1 MAANED
7 SRGLHHLVFPER
19 QVDEPT
25 KRRRCYDDD
34 YMSDDADDHQPKRLR
49 KDLAALS
56 DWSLEVTDGDGF
68 SKTFRVHR
76 ATLASASPYF
86 HAAFTTPMRGA
97 GGASTELRLP
107 TVCCA
112 AFESALDFIYDGTL
126 PEDDEDVNWL
136 CPWIAI
142 ARELDTPSLR
152 DAALARLQQR
162 ISPRHLWSHRRNR
175 SMNFLEYEREQ
186 LMVLY
191 AHAISS
197 VEIPLR

>member
-25 KRRRCYDDD
+25 KRRRRYDDD
-34 YMSDDADDHQPKRLR
+34 YMSDDADAHQPKRLR

-86 HAAFTTPMRGA
+86 HAAFTTPMRGRR
-97 GGASTELRLP
+97 ASSSKLRLP
-107 TVCCA
+107 PLCCTT
-112 AFESALDFIYDGTL
+112 FESALDFIYDGAL
-126 PEDDEDVNWL
+126 PDDDEDVQWL
-136 CPWIAI
+136 CAWLAI
-142 ARELDTPSLR
+142 ARELDVPSL
-152 DAALARLQQR
+152 AVG
-162 ISPRHLWSHRRNR
+162 ISP
-175 SMNFLEYEREQ
+175 E
-186 LMVLY
+186 
-191 AHAISS
+191 
-197 VEIPLR
+197 P